1 MGTCPF
7 FLALVNAKGLAG
19 YSGLATFCR
28 VKSAFSS
35 SEVALPFAA
44 GEGFTRFVDWYK
56 RRKGLQ
62 EFAKDGLVKVDGEG
76 RCIIADHDH
85 FAAF

>member
-1 MGTCPF
+1 MILCF
-7 FLALVNAKGLAG
+7 FTRV
-19 YSGLATFCR
+19 ATFCR

-35 SEVALPFAA
+35 SEVALPVAA
-44 GEGFTRFVDWYK
+44 EEGFTRFVDWSK